1 MSSQVIVE
9 NTGQQAHITTD
20 TSKIFLWNNRYDK
33 ESYVNNSFYNPII
46 LPAGTV
52 MGRVAATRRLVP
64 YQGGASDGSQFPI
77 GVLADDYTVDSG
89 ENIQVSLCISGDV
102 NENELSWYYIGTGL
116 DNVVSSRTVRDWLLL
131 SGINLVSAT
140 EMSAPDNS

>member
-1 MSSQVIVE
+1 MSSQTVIT
-9 NTGQQAHITTD
+9 NDGNRAHVSTD
-20 TSKIFLWNNRYDK
+20 TSKIFLWNNRYDN
-33 ESYVNNSFYNPII
+33 ESYVNNSFYNPIV

-89 ENIQVSLCISGDV
+89 KNVQVSLCIAGDV
-102 NENELSWYYIGTGL
+102 NQDELNFYYVGTGL
-116 DNVVSSRTVRDWLLL
+116 NNVVSSRTVADWLLL
-131 SGINLVSAT
+131 VGINLVQST